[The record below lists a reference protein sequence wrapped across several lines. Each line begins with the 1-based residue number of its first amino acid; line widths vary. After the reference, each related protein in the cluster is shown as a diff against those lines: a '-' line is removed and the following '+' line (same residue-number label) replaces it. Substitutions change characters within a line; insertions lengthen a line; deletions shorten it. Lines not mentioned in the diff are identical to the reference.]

1 MKKRDVILKSRRF
14 KEITDEMIGMDDR
27 ICSCASRVADIII
40 EGSGDK
46 VAYGKVTNAPKK
58 GRKSKSMR
66 GSEKEK
72 GRK

>member
-1 MKKRDVILKSRRF
+1 MKSRRF
-14 KEITDEMIGMDDR
+14 DEITDEMIGMDDR

-46 VAYGKVTNAPKK
+46 MVHGKVTNAPKK

-66 GSEKEK
+66 GSKKK
-72 GRK
+72 GAEYFR